1 MSDFPGIAED
11 IYKYQN
17 QFDYSVWT
25 PSTSL
30 MCCNVPWDS
39 SYRDIVRFDSESAR
53 DDYFASL
60 ADQSFHLDLSH
71 LVYLR
76 YGEPVRINAPFSAVA
91 HCNYL
96 VVHNPLQPVPGPTS
110 RVPDTFYY
118 FINDVIYIAPNT
130 TQLNIQLDVW
140 QSYYQ
145 YVHFGISYV
154 VKGHAGIA
162 NENVGN
168 NLNTYQRYLS
178 EPEGLDIG
186 SEYDIAAQS
195 YHDFVPY
202 TGTSDNQ
209 PWVVLTCS
217 ANLADSDNWGDKSD
231 PSIESATATSVMGAL
246 CGIDCLVCT
255 IQDFKKVLKGLQD
268 YPWVTQCIQYITI
281 VPGIMVE
288 TVDEPAVTING
299 GALFYPKSSI
309 NNYDYITFYNI
320 TSNFNWK
327 NINKGR
333 YKNLKKFYMYPYSA
347 YELTALSG
355 GEIVLKPENLSI
367 DISDNSTDFIVQ
379 GSLCPPDVRM
389 AIFPRNYNQGG
400 SVETSHH
407 SWDGAGNHQEYEL
420 FSGEALDMAIT
431 ITDFPQIAIAND
443 GYSLYLASTQHQR
456 AYQYSTADWAQQKAN
471 AAAHL
476 AYNQATQSI
485 NTQDVNRYNQNALTN
500 NMAAIA
506 QNSAMVS
513 GVLNAAGQLSGGVA
527 SAGGAAM
534 SGGAAGAALSAAS
547 TISNTALSG
556 ASVVNDIN
564 VTAQRANQQ
573 ISANNAITNNN
584 LGLQRY
590 NRDTNYD
597 YAQFAAKGDYETAIQ
612 GILAKVQDAAITQPT
627 TSGQIGGKLLNW
639 ANGYTGLLL
648 KWKRI
653 KLGQIIAIGEYW
665 LRYGYYVNRFFEPPQ
680 NLKVMENFSYWKMQ
694 EVYLTDSADGVT
706 RVPETFKNA
715 IRGIFEKGVTVWSDP
730 NKIGNIDLANNEPVE
745 GFSYE

>member
-17 QFDYSVWT
+17 MFDYSVWT
-25 PSTSL
+25 PNTSI

-76 YGEPVRINAPFSAVA
+76 YGEPVRINVPFSAVA

-118 FINDVIYIAPNT
+118 FINDVAYIAPNT

-145 YVHFGISYV
+145 YIHFGMAYI

-162 NENVGN
+162 NENVSEHAS
-168 NLNTYQRYLS
+168 LQMYLT

-186 SEYDIAAQS
+186 SEYDVVTQS
-195 YHDFVPY
+195 FHNLAEY
-202 TGTSDNQ
+202 TGNATANQ
-209 PWVVLTCS
+209 PWVIFTCS
-217 ANLADSDNWGDKSD
+217 ANLSDVDGWGDKSN
-231 PSIESATATSVMGAL
+231 PEIKTSSAQSVLGGL
-246 CGIDCLVCT
+246 SGIGCYAARVR
-255 IQDFKKVLKGLQD
+255 DFKNVIRGLID
-268 YPWVTQCIQYITI
+268 YPWITQCINYITI
-281 VPGIMVE
+281 VPAIMVE
-288 TVDEPAVTING
+288 VEDDPAFTING
-299 GALFYPKSSI
+299 GDVYYPKAF
-309 NNYDYITFYNI
+309 NTNFDEVTFYNADAQ
-320 TSNFNWK
+320 FNWDTVL
-327 NINKGR
+327 NGR
-333 YKNLKKFYMYPYSA
+333 YAHLKKFQTYPYSA
-347 YELTALSG
+347 WELTSQAG
-355 GEIVLKPENLSI
+355 GEIVLKPEFVGVTLSDEI
-367 DISDNSTDFIVQ
+367 KFIVQ
-379 GSLCPPDVRM
+379 SSICPPDVRM
-389 AIFPRNYNQGG
+389 MVFPRSYNDMNI
-400 SVETSHH
+400 VINNA
-407 SWDGAGNHQEYEL
+407 SWDGAGNHIETPM
-420 FSGEALDMAIT
+420 FAGDAMDMAMT
-431 ITDFPQIAIAND
+431 VTDFPQISIAND
-443 GYSLYLASTQHQR
+443 SYALYMASTQHQR
-456 AYQYSTADWAQQKAN
+456 SYQYQTAGWAQQKAQ
-471 AAAHL
+471 ASARL
-476 AYNQATQSI
+476 AYNQASKAI
-485 NTQDVNRYNQNALTN
+485 NTQDANMYTQNALTN
-500 NMAAIA
+500 NLAAISQQTTMGHA
-506 QNSAMVS
+506 
-513 GVLNAAGQLSGGVA
+513 GLNMAGQFTNGIA
-527 SAGGAAM
+527 SAGSAAVG
-534 SGGAAGAALSAAS
+534 GGAAAGALSLAQ
-547 TISNTALSG
+547 TGVNTAFTGMG
-556 ASVVNDIN
+556 ALVDVNA
-564 VTAQRANQQ
+564 TGMRANEQ
-573 ISANNAITNNN
+573 IAANTIMTNNN
-584 LGLQRY
+584 LGMQRY

-597 YAQFAAKGDYETAIQ
+597 YAMYAANGDYENAIA

-627 TSGQIGGKLLNW
+627 TSGQVGGKVFNW
-639 ANGYTGLLL
+639 ANGYTGILL

-653 KLGQIIAIGEYW
+653 KLGAIRTIGEYW
-665 LRYGYYVNRFFEPPQ
+665 LRYGYYINRFFQPPQ